1 MGRVLDGFL
10 RVTERLQAVFGP
22 AARSDPDTPVV
33 HRHDDFETASDEDL
47 QHFEVETDDQGHHY
61 AVRKDDPG
69 PRTRH

>member
-1 MGRVLDGFL
+1 
-10 RVTERLQAVFGP
+10 
-22 AARSDPDTPVV
+22 VV